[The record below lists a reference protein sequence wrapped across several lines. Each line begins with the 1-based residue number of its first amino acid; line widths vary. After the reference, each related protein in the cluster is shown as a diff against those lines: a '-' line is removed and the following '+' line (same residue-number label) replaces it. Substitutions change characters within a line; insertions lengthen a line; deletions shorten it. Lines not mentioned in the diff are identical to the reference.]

1 MADTDKTK
9 KNIIKNI
16 KKINIIVETN
26 IEGEATFSLTYDKI
40 YNPIKSRVI
49 KSQTKLNY
57 PYFTPDIEYDEEVL
71 YNLTRK
77 DYSELLRTFFDKKY
91 FIKMVDSFYKEKR
104 QNAKRFDQTKNED
117 KNKIINHN
125 IFMMLYFLFPTRFPI
140 SSNITSSYNSKIC
153 ANKDANYIV
162 NLTNVNSSNT
172 ISSGLF
178 GFTKRI
184 GEENIREYSYINTS
198 KGISTVTGVVW
209 LNDILN
215 EPEYRKLIDILIEYD
230 ELYEEEKLSIDN
242 EIKYAYE
249 KFSGYER
256 GYESLIFDNN
266 DKSIIEAQLNKI
278 DASINENAG
287 DYRYISN
294 LKEIRFNIQKGL
306 DEINKFNIQLDKVSK
321 EDKEKSEGI
330 FKEMMNSIEFL
341 NRFFSD
347 KNVEKNKLTGVSS
360 IKNKVEKNFLLL
372 NKINSLNLVK
382 SFLFG
387 ESKGINIFYDKYTT
401 DTKRNAEILNELKKE
416 KYSFFTNTVK
426 FIKDK
431 FTNIKRET
439 TNDDLNNMMKNYF
452 NNTSN
457 DFMEQVVREAKQVI
471 NSNDNPKCNPLWNI
485 LVTKSLPSTDQ
496 NNPEYEI
503 KVYMEVIKGE
513 MNYETQQNI
522 KCDYRDQNLTV
533 LFNELNTNPNVF
545 EVVKKTSAVELPK
558 EAKGDKQNVQKKT
571 LENPS
576 LEKNPLEQSLE
587 NDKKNLRGGY
597 KRKTRKI
604 KRKLNKF
611 TSRNYN

>member
-1 MADTDKTK
+1 MADTTDKTK

-16 KKINIIVETN
+16 KKINIIIETN

-77 DYSELLRTFFDKKY
+77 DYSELLRAFFDKKY

-125 IFMMLYFLFPTRFPI
+125 IFMMLYFLFPTRYPI

-153 ANKDANYIV
+153 ANKEANYIV

-178 GFTKRI
+178 GFMKII
-184 GEENIREYSYINTS
+184 GEESIREYSYINTS
-198 KGISTVTGVVW
+198 NGISTVTGVVW

-230 ELYEEEKLSIDN
+230 ELYEEEKLSIDD
-242 EIKYAYE
+242 EIKNAYE
-249 KFSGYER
+249 KFSGYD
-256 GYESLIFDNN
+256 SLKFDEK
-266 DKSIIEAQLNKI
+266 DKSIIDEQLIKI
-278 DASINENAG
+278 NNSINDNVG
-287 DYRYISN
+287 DNRYISN

-306 DEINKFNIQLDKVSK
+306 DEINKFNDHLLKVSDNS
-321 EDKEKSEGI
+321 EDI

-341 NRFFSD
+341 NRFFSE
-347 KNVEKNKLTGVSS
+347 KNIEKNKLTGVSS
-360 IKNKVEKNFLLL
+360 IKNKVEKIFLLL
-372 NKINSLNLVK
+372 DKINSLNLVK

-387 ESKGINIFYDKYTT
+387 ESKGINIFYEKYTT

-439 TNDDLNNMMKNYF
+439 TNDELNNMMKNYF

-457 DFMEQVVREAKQVI
+457 DFMEKVVREAKQVI
-471 NSNDNPKCNPLWNI
+471 NSNDNPKCDPLWNI
-485 LVTKSLPSTDQ
+485 LVTKTLPSTDQ

-513 MNYETQQNI
+513 MNYDTQQNI

-533 LFNELNTNPNVF
+533 LFNELNTNPNMF

-558 EAKGDKQNVQKKT
+558 EAKGDKQNLQKKT
-571 LENPS
+571 LEYP
-576 LEKNPLEQSLE
+576 SLE

-611 TSRNYN
+611 TSRNYH